1 MEVVTWLRELG
12 FGEYADS
19 FAENRIDPTVL
30 RQLTSDDLKELG
42 VAALGDR
49 KKLLAAIAE
58 LDRPEASPTDDE
70 TLAIPP
76 TPDGGP
82 LAYTPRH
89 LANRILDGR
98 SDIEGERKHVTVL
111 FADIKG
117 STALIEG
124 LDPEEVAQKL
134 GPAIA
139 LMMDAVHQY
148 EGTVNKVQ
156 GDGIMAL
163 FGAPLAHEDHAVRAC
178 LSALAIRDLMAGNAE
193 DAVELRVGLHSGEVL
208 VRAIHNDLSMD
219 YDAIGASV
227 HLAGRMEQIAAPGC
241 IYMTAATK
249 MLSEDFVESRTLG
262 PTTVKGVSDDVE
274 VFELIDR
281 TALKMRWEAR
291 SRRHLTDF
299 VGRAGERDILLS
311 AAGRAQ
317 SGKGQI
323 VSLIGEAGMGKSRL
337 AHELLQVPQMSDW
350 SVYQSG
356 ASPYGMRDPL
366 LPIANLLRSMFGIGD
381 RDGKTEIEIKI
392 TDGLAFHTD
401 AKTDLAH
408 IIRFLLNLPIQDPA
422 WNQLDPELRRLRV
435 IDGLRSFLLSAAMVR
450 PLLLLIEDLHWIDSE
465 TQLLIDALADS
476 LAAHRV
482 LLLVTYRPEYQHRW
496 ANKSYY
502 TPIRINPLTESGVKE
517 MLNALVGSG
526 PQLES
531 LKSTLVSQTEGRPL
545 FIEEV
550 IRALKESGVLV
561 ERDGVLVVEGST
573 EKIDVPA
580 SVRDVLAA
588 RIDRLDPDLK
598 RLLQTASVIGRRVPV
613 RLLERTA
620 DLPAATLAC
629 RLSDLQEAELLHE
642 LVGGVDA
649 EFQFKHALTEEV
661 AYASLTH
668 DRRRVL
674 HGRLVDGIE
683 GAYTD
688 RLEERYEELGR
699 HALRAERWDKTF
711 VYCRLAAKNAHA
723 RSAYQSAIEWFDEA
737 LAALDKS
744 PNDRVR
750 IKDKIDVRLEMRT
763 ALWPLGRHEELER
776 RISEAGKLAEQA
788 GETAL
793 LANVYNYLTAHYWQ
807 AGEHAKA
814 IKLGERGIGLAEEA
828 GDFSVR
834 VTTMQHLGLP
844 LMACGRFKRQIAIHR
859 EVAGLLTGEQAYQRH
874 GMAGYPAAIT
884 RGFLAWGLAE
894 VGEFEEAFKW
904 AREGVAIAQQVDSAM
919 SRVWVTDYLALTHL
933 LRGEAEQALKLMQPN
948 FELCR
953 DAEVRLLFSLTAGI
967 LGYALTQNDRVTEAL
982 DMFEQAVE
990 PNRLQHHPEGS
1001 GYPFVWYALAERDT
1015 GRAGRGLAQVHR
1027 AIEIAARQGERSH
1040 QAWALFARGEIEAM
1054 SDGLSGQSQVS
1065 YREAEEI
1072 SEQCEMRTLAGYC
1085 RARLERN
1092 LQEPA

>member
-19 FAENRIDPTVL
+19 FAENRIDQTVL

-42 VAALGDR
+42 VLALGDR

-58 LDRPEASPTDDE
+58 LDPPKSTPTDDE
-70 TLAIPP
+70 MLA
-76 TPDGGP
+76 TSSTTDGGP

-89 LANRILDGR
+89 LANRILGGR
-98 SDIEGERKHVTVL
+98 SEIEGERKHVTVL

-124 LDPEEVAQKL
+124 LDPEDAAQRL
-134 GPAIA
+134 GPVIA
-139 LMMDAVHQY
+139 LMMDAIHRY
-148 EGTVNKVQ
+148 EGTVNRVQ

-178 LSALAIRDLMAGNAE
+178 LAALAIRDLVVGDAE
-193 DAVELRVGLHSGEVL
+193 EPIELRVGLHSGEVL

-227 HLAGRMEQIAAPGC
+227 HIAARMEQMAAPGC
-241 IYMTAATK
+241 VYMTATTK

-262 PTTVKGVSDDVE
+262 PKAIRGISDDVE

-281 TALKMRWEAR
+281 TALKTRWEAR
-291 SRRHLTDF
+291 SQRHLTDF
-299 VGRAGERDILLS
+299 VGRAGERDTLLS
-311 AAGRAQ
+311 AARLAQ
-317 SGKGQI
+317 SGRGQI

-337 AHELLQVPQMSDW
+337 AHELLQMPQMNEW
-350 SVYQSG
+350 SIYQSG
-356 ASPYGMRDPL
+356 ASPYGIRDPL
-366 LPIANLLRSMFGIGD
+366 LPIANLLRSMFGISD
-381 RDGKTEIEIKI
+381 LDSKAEIDIKI
-392 TDGLAFHTD
+392 ADGLAPYKD
-401 AKTDLAH
+401 ATAGLAP

-422 WNQLDPELRRLRV
+422 WNQLDPELRRIRV
-435 IDGLRSFLLSAAMVR
+435 IEGLRSFLLSGATVC

-465 TQLLIDALADS
+465 TQLLLDALADS
-476 LAAHRV
+476 LAAHRA

-496 ANKSYY
+496 TNKSYY
-502 TPIRINPLTESGVKE
+502 TPIRINPLTETGVKE
-517 MLNALVGSG
+517 MLNALLGSG
-526 PQLES
+526 SQLES
-531 LKSTLVSQTEGRPL
+531 LKSTLVSHTEGRPL

-561 ERDGVLVVEGST
+561 ERDGVLAVEGST
-573 EKIDVPA
+573 DKIDVPA
-580 SVRDVLAA
+580 SVKDVLAA

-598 RLLQTASVIGRRVPV
+598 RLLQTASVIGRRVPT
-613 RLLERTA
+613 RLLERTTE
-620 DLPAATLAC
+620 LPAATLAS

-642 LVGGVDA
+642 LVSGVDA

-661 AYASLTH
+661 AYVSLTH
-668 DRRRVL
+668 ERRRVL
-674 HGRLVDGIE
+674 HGRLVDVIE
-683 GAYTD
+683 GAYPN

-699 HALRAERWDKTF
+699 HALLAERWDKAF

-744 PNDRVR
+744 PNTSVR

-788 GETAL
+788 GETGL

-807 AGEHAKA
+807 AGEHTKA
-814 IKLGERGIGLAEEA
+814 IDFGERGIGLAEKA

-844 LMACGRFKRQIAIHR
+844 LMVCGKFDRQIAIHR
-859 EVAGLLTGEQAYQRH
+859 EVAGLLTGEQAYRHH
-874 GMAGYPAAIT
+874 GMAGYPAVIT

-894 VGEFEEAFKW
+894 VGEFDEAFRW
-904 AREGVAIAQQVDSAM
+904 AHEGVAIAQQVDSAM

-933 LRGEAEQALKLMQPN
+933 LYGEAEQAFELIQPN

-953 DAEVRLLFSLTAGI
+953 SAEVRLLFSLTAGI
-967 LGYALTQNDRVTEAL
+967 LGYALTQIGRATEAV
-982 DMFEQAVE
+982 DVFEQAVE

-1001 GYPFVWYALAERDT
+1001 GYLFVWYALAERD
-1015 GRAGRGLAQVHR
+1015 AGRVDQGLAQVHR
-1027 AIEIAARQGERSH
+1027 AIEIATAQGERSH
-1040 QAWALFARGEIEAM
+1040 RAWALFARGEIEAM
-1054 SDGLSGQSQVS
+1054 SDGSATQSQAS

-1072 SEQCEMRTLAGYC
+1072 SKQCEMRTLAGHC
-1085 RARLERN
+1085 RARLARD
-1092 LQEPA
+1092 LQELG